1 MDYTDTHAHIDG
13 PEFDADRDEVVAR
26 ARAVGVSRV
35 FVPAINLDSVST
47 VLATCEHYPG
57 FAYPMIGLH
66 PEEVRTDFRDVLARM
81 RTLADSRFIA
91 IGEVGLDFYW
101 SREFEKEQLEAFEE
115 QVRWAVELRLPLMIH
130 CRKGQNEMVGIL
142 RRYAGD
148 VKVWVGRYKNLTN
161 LPHWH
166 DDCEVIFAVTG
177 GAKVTVGSETFE
189 LDEGRAAFIAPRSVH
204 CIRGETGSV
213 LAFILFD
220 KRPVRNVLEGR
231 TLRTPLLGCDYAL
244 ESLYDKL
251 DEELSSGSQLCMLS
265 VVNRIERLVLD
276 IFSREA
282 PGKEKEADR
291 MEERYRLLLDDI
303 DEKYADY
310 SVEDAATFTAISVSY
325 FSRFFKRMAN
335 MNFSRY
341 LNLVRTEKAIEMIR
355 AGQRKMTD
363 IAIAC
368 GFGTIRSFNRV
379 FHEITGFSPRNLP
392 TDYNAL
398 SLHPVYTAE
407 TSFDPTSDDAELL

>member
-1 MDYTDTHAHIDG
+1 MDIFRHICYNICQG
-13 PEFDADRDEVVAR
+13 
-26 ARAVGVSRV
+26 GK
-35 FVPAINLDSVST
+35 T
-47 VLATCEHYPG
+47 MLAK
-57 FAYPMIGLH
+57 
-66 PEEVRTDFRDVLARM
+66 
-81 RTLADSRFIA
+81 
-91 IGEVGLDFYW
+91 
-101 SREFEKEQLEAFEE
+101 RE
-115 QVRWAVELRLPLMIH
+115 
-130 CRKGQNEMVGIL
+130 L

-189 LDEGRAAFIAPRSVH
+189 LGEGRAAFIAPRSVH

-220 KRPVRNVLEGR
+220 ERPVRNVLEGR

-291 MEERYRLLLDDI
+291 MEERYRLLLDD
-303 DEKYADY
+303 Y
-310 SVEDAATFTAISVSY
+310 SVEDAAAFTAISVSY
-325 FSRFFKRMAN
+325 FSKFFKRMAN

-368 GFGTIRSFNRV
+368 GFGTIRNFNRV